1 MKLFLKIIFFFV
13 FANTSFAGW
22 QIVGET
28 PTSRYFSDM
37 KTIKAKGNLRTVSMY
52 QNLRYK
58 RSTDGA
64 VSIKAEIEYDCKRAM
79 HKMLNAIA
87 YPGPNLIGKKISSK
101 NPAQSW
107 NPTYKMSRF
116 MLRAVCAV
124 SNDKKNYLN
133 LD

>member
-1 MKLFLKIIFFFV
+1 MKLLLKISFFIV
-13 FANTSFAGW
+13 TNSVFAGW

-37 KTIKAKGNLRTVSMY
+37 ETVKAKGDLRTVSMY

-64 VSIKAEIEYDCKRAM
+64 VSIEAEIEYDCKRAM
-79 HKMLNAIA
+79 HKMLSATA
-87 YPGPNLIGKKISSK
+87 YPGPNLIGGKISSK
-101 NPAQSW
+101 NPGQNW

-124 SNDKKNYLN
+124 SSDKKNYLN